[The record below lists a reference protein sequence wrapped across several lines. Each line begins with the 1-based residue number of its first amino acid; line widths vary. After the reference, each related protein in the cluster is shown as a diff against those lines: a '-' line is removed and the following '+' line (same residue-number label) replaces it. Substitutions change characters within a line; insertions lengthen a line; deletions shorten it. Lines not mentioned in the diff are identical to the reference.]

1 MEANKAVG
9 LLKPGPR
16 GATVREAGDAL
27 IADMVRGVAR
37 ARGGDPYKPRLISD
51 YRRALE
57 RWIYPAFGSAK
68 LPDLRR
74 RQIQALIDQ
83 MVAKGYDGSTIRN
96 AIKPLQV
103 IYRRAIHAEQ
113 VAVSPC
119 THLEMPSARGR
130 RERIAAPSEAAAL
143 IAAVPEAHRALW
155 ATAMYAGLRRGE
167 IGGLM
172 WEDVELE
179 RGVLHV
185 PRSWDEHS
193 QVMLAPKSRAGTRTV
208 PIITHLR
215 RHLVEHQALTG
226 RSGGLV
232 FGSTSTRPF
241 TPNNIR
247 AQALAAWERAGLRPI
262 TLHECRHTFVSILA
276 ATPGITEKQITSF
289 VGHSSFA
296 TSLDLYAKLLPG
308 REAEAAARIGAF
320 LDAAEG

>member
-1 MEANKAVG
+1 M
-9 LLKPGPR
+9 
-16 GATVREAGDAL
+16 TVREAGEAL
-27 IADMVRGVAR
+27 IRDMTSGVAR
-37 ARGGDPYKPRLISD
+37 ARGGDPYKPRLIGD

-57 RWIYPAFGSAK
+57 RRIYPAFGSVK

-74 RQIQALIDQ
+74 RQIQALIDR
-83 MVAKGYDGSTIRN
+83 MVVEGYDGGTIRN

-103 IYRRAIHAEQ
+103 IYRRAIQAEQ

-130 RERIAAPSEAAAL
+130 RERIASPAEAAAL
-143 IAAVPEAHRALW
+143 IAALPEAHRALW

-167 IGGLM
+167 IGGLT

-185 PRSWDEHS
+185 RRSWDDHC
-193 QVMLAPKSRAGTRTV
+193 QVMLPPKSRAGTRTV
-208 PIITHLR
+208 PIIGKLR
-215 RHLVEHQALTG
+215 RHLVEHQTLTE
-226 RSGGLV
+226 RSTGLV
-232 FGSTSTRPF
+232 FGSTATRPF

-247 AQALAAWERAGLRPI
+247 AQAFAAWERAGLRPI

-296 TSLDLYAKLLPG
+296 TSLDLYAKLLPN
-308 REAEAAARIGAF
+308 READAAARIGQF
-320 LDAAEG
+320 LEESRAGRT